1 MLTLVVARYNED
13 VSWVNLIPAN
23 VVIVNKSAIGNT
35 GREAASYLWYIA
47 RHYHALEGD
56 YLFCQGD
63 PFAHCPDFVEQ
74 VRGWVGGHRPPLQ
87 GLQERHFGVRLVCDW
102 NGAPHHPGLDLERG
116 WEVVQENVVGTL
128 RKPAQIE
135 FTAGAQFLRSADEI
149 KRAVHAVDCEA
160 LLRLLEQHE
169 ELELPWVLE
178 RLWDYL
184 IPRKNDEGGMKQ

>member
-13 VSWVNLIPAN
+13 VSWVNLIPAH
-23 VVIVNKSAIGNT
+23 VVIVNKAQLGNT
-35 GREAASYLWYIA
+35 GREASSYLWFIA
-47 RHYHALEGD
+47 QHYQSLAGD

-63 PFAHCPDFVEQ
+63 PFPHCPDFIEQ
-74 VRGWVGGHRPPLQ
+74 VRMLVEGRGSRAEG
-87 GLQERHFGVRLVCDW
+87 RHFGPRLTCDW
-102 NGAPHHPGLDLERG
+102 DGSPHHPGLKLEQG
-116 WEVVQENVVGTL
+116 WQVVRENVLRTL
-128 RKPAQIE
+128 PKPPQIE

-184 IPRKNDEGGMKQ
+184 IPRQSETGGRK